1 MGTDTGDGGTE
12 TYVVMF
18 RVEVTVV
25 AMVVV
30 TGNVRAEET
39 VVVVVED
46 LEVLAV
52 AVGEEEAREPGR
64 CRQSALRL

>member
-1 MGTDTGDGGTE
+1 MVTDTEDGDTE
-12 TYVVMF
+12 TKGVMF

-25 AMVVV
+25 AVEVVVVV
-30 TGNVRAEET
+30 TGKVRAEET

-52 AVGEEEAREPGR
+52 DVEVGEEVA
-64 CRQSALRL
+64 

>member
-25 AMVVV
+25 AMEVVVVV
-30 TGNVRAEET
+30 TGKVRAEET

-52 AVGEEEAREPGR
+52 DVEVGEEVA
-64 CRQSALRL
+64 

>member
-52 AVGEEEAREPGR
+52 AVGEEEA
-64 CRQSALRL
+64 